1 MAENEQETAP
11 HDEPTSTAATNTA
24 AESKAPRR
32 LLRSSKDRMLWGV
45 AGGLGEYLR
54 LDPTLVR
61 LGFAVATFFGGFGL
75 IAYLVMA
82 VVVPEEDGV
91 GRPRVGRRPP
101 TWAIVLLAIAVLIAI
116 PGPFFWGFDHGW
128 GGGWW
133 GWWFGPLWF
142 IFLVAVAI
150 IVVRAVRGRPPR
162 WLRGGP
168 SEAPTE
174 GAGEAPTARADS
186 SETAETEVRETR
198 ARGGEPPRWV
208 RLIAI
213 VLLACA
219 AICAA
224 FIVGAG
230 AAWATATGHGSV
242 VAGVVIALGAAIAGT
257 AFIGEARRIAP
268 WLLAS
273 ALVLAIPAGATAAA
287 EIRFDGGIG
296 ERDYR
301 PVAVTDIPADGYDFG
316 VGQMVVDLRDLPWTK
331 GQAIAVSS
339 KLGVGQMIVSVP
351 ARVCVHAH
359 ATGKAGELL
368 VRGDQSDG
376 IDPEIDQGMPR
387 SDAPRLDLDAEI
399 QLGQLIVTD
408 QDPAAITEHGVD
420 YDDNRLSGESQRE
433 VCGL

>member
-1 MAENEQETAP
+1 MAENEKDTEKQTDQPEAAP
-11 HDEPTSTAATNTA
+11 T
-24 AESKAPRR
+24 PRR
-32 LLRSSKDRMLWGV
+32 LLRSSKDRVFWGV

-54 LDPTLVR
+54 IDPTLVR
-61 LGFAVATFFGGFGL
+61 LGFAVSAFFGGLGV

-82 VVVPEEDGV
+82 VVVPEDDGT
-91 GRPRVGRRPP
+91 GKPRPGRRPP
-101 TWAIVLLAIAVLIAI
+101 IWAIVLLALAVLIAI
-116 PGPFFWGFDHGW
+116 PGPFWGFDHGW
-128 GGGWW
+128 HGGWW

-142 IFLVAVAI
+142 IFLAAVAI

-168 SEAPTE
+168 SEAATE
-174 GAGEAPTARADS
+174 DAGEAPTARADAG
-186 SETAETEVRETR
+186 ETAETEVHETR
-198 ARGGEPPRWV
+198 ARGGEPPRWLRV
-208 RLIAI
+208 VAI

-219 AICAA
+219 AIAAA
-224 FIVGAG
+224 FCVGAV
-230 AAWATATGHGSV
+230 AAWATATGQGSV

-287 EIRFDGGIG
+287 DIRFDGGIG

-301 PVAVTDIPADGYDFG
+301 PVAVTDIPADGYEFG
-316 VGQMVVDLRDLPWTK
+316 VGQMVVDLRDLPWAN
-331 GQAIAVSS
+331 GQAISVSS

-351 ARVCVHAH
+351 TKVCVHSH

-387 SDAPRLDLDAEI
+387 SDAPRLDLDAEVQI
-399 QLGQLIVTD
+399 GQLIVTD
-408 QDPAAITEHGVD
+408 QAPAAVTEHGVD
-420 YDDNRLSGESQRE
+420 YDHNRLSGESQRE

>member
-1 MAENEQETAP
+1 MADDEQETAQ
-11 HDEPTSTAATNTA
+11 HDEPTSTAATNNA

-162 WLRGGP
+162 WLRRGP

-268 WLLAS
+268 WLLDS
-273 ALVLAIPAGATAAA
+273 DIVLAIPAGATAAA